1 MPIPDFVVQLRS
13 QVGTDLLWMPGVSA
27 VVVQEDGRLL
37 LGRRSDNGLWSV
49 ISGIL
54 EPGEQPAHAIVR
66 EILEETGIE
75 ACVDALVAVASQP
88 EPIVYGNGDRA
99 QYLDLMFLCRAV
111 GGEAHVADDCAA
123 DAAHAAAARAAAPS
137 AAAAR
142 KVALTVIQ
150 RENATPGS
158 RVTRARQ
165 LR

>member
-111 GGEAHVADDCAA
+111 GGEAHVADDESIDVGWFPA
-123 DAAHAAAARAAAPS
+123 DDLPEPIS
-137 AAAAR
+137 D
-142 KVALTVIQ
+142 VD
-150 RENATPGS
+150 
-158 RVTRARQ
+158 RARIAQ
-165 LR
+165 AMAYRADPTRGTWFDRP